1 MSKLTLNDDTKPQ
14 LTTLTKIN
22 VATNQIDLTSS
33 KLLNHLKNIHD
44 QELKIKSYQYNLN
57 F

>member
-22 VATNQIDLTSS
+22 VATNQIDLTKS